1 MAWDLW
7 SSSYDQDVQDGTCS
21 EHTGWQCDTYFGSG
35 YDVIEEDALNEKS
48 CIDVL
53 RILIRKED
61 AEIEEL
67 GKELLS
73 LQSELACAQHEK
85 WPELCFSALTEKI
98 NWLDVSIRNLKNH
111 HADDRGTRPLL
122 HYKPAEPLHEI
133 MKAALQRDY
142 SQDACGQELIAK
154 DSVEGPNLRAISCA
168 SGHSDGMELS
178 YTSNLEVSGNDE
190 VIKVSDQVP
199 NSSFSKDME
208 NAPKEA
214 EVVPERNAIVEY
226 DSAYAPRVAAAIKCS
241 EMRLGSM
248 MSDSQQSKSG
258 NDGNSDLDQKPCDF
272 ASESEGRLCS
282 KELILLDEDS
292 DIFKPLQMVCPQQ
305 LCLPN
310 KESEGR
316 LCEDSDI
323 FKPLQMVCPQQLCL
337 PNKELSFLKGDNDE
351 NPPKAMSMKKESLIP
366 SKQQTMIIPYSR
378 SRLKGEEKSP
388 ARGRRSETYVNPS
401 KSNMSSPSKQ
411 QNQWKRKPDLDS
423 LSDRKPRNSPIKLR
437 PKASTISTSRGQ
449 QKPSNS
455 IICVNQGRSNKS
467 LVGKITETELQP
479 GQDETGECAI
489 VPFDSNFSALQKKRK
504 VEAQTSVLQP
514 DRDKLKDLKLA
525 DLRLIAKQ
533 NSVRGYYKLKKADL
547 VELLKERLSS
557 RRILH

>member
-7 SSSYDQDVQDGTCS
+7 SSSYDQVSDVQDGICS
-21 EHTGWQCDTYFGSG
+21 EHTGWQCDFYFGSG

-48 CIDVL
+48 CIEVL

-61 AEIEEL
+61 TEIEEL

-111 HADDRGTRPLL
+111 HAGDSGTRPLL

-154 DSVEGPNLRAISCA
+154 DSVEGSNLRAISCA

-178 YTSNLEVSGNDE
+178 YTSNLQVSGNEEDGRQL
-190 VIKVSDQVP
+190 VIKDPDQVP
-199 NSSFSKDME
+199 NSSFSEDME

-214 EVVPERNAIVEY
+214 KVVPERNAIIEY
-226 DSAYAPRVAAAIKCS
+226 DSAYASRVAAAIRCKQ
-241 EMRLGSM
+241 MRLGSM
-248 MSDSQQSKSG
+248 MSDSQQSKIG

-282 KELILLDEDS
+282 KELIVLDEDT
-292 DIFKPLQMVCPQQ
+292 DIFKPLQMVYPQQ
-305 LCLPN
+305 LCL
-310 KESEGR
+310 
-316 LCEDSDI
+316 LD
-323 FKPLQMVCPQQLCL
+323 
-337 PNKELSFLKGDNDE
+337 KELSFLKGDNDE
-351 NPPKAMSMKKESLIP
+351 NPPKAMSMKNESLIP
-366 SKQQTMIIPYSR
+366 SKQQTKVIPYSR

-388 ARGRRSETYVNPS
+388 ACGRKSETYANPS
-401 KSNMSSPSKQ
+401 KSNMSPPSKQ
-411 QNQWKRKPDLDS
+411 QNQWKRKPALDS
-423 LSDRKPRNSPIKLR
+423 LSDRKQSDSPIKLR
-437 PKASTISTSRGQ
+437 PKASTISTSRGR
-449 QKPSNS
+449 QKPSTS
-455 IICVNQGRSNKS
+455 VICVNQGRSNKS
-467 LVGKITETELQP
+467 LVGKITETEVQP
-479 GQDETGECAI
+479 SQDETGEYAL
-489 VPFDSNFSALQKKRK
+489 VPFDSKFSELQKKRK

-514 DRDKLKDLKLA
+514 DKDKLKDLKLA
-525 DLRLIAKQ
+525 DLRTIAKQ
-533 NSVRGYYKLKKADL
+533 NSVRGYYKLNKAAL
-547 VELLKERLSS
+547 VERLKERLSS
-557 RRILH
+557 R